1 VARDEALAG
10 IAVPEPDLTPA
21 ALISRAAAMR
31 PMLRAGQAEC
41 EKAGR
46 IADVTNDAFVKAGFY
61 RTLQPRRFGGY
72 EFDVPTFL
80 RVMMEVA
87 RGCPESGWVLAL
99 TAGHA
104 HLMASFPEEGQRDA
118 YGSRGEF
125 RGPAAFNPPG
135 AAIPAEGGF
144 IVTGAWDYASGCDI
158 ATHFLG
164 LAPIKVSAG
173 EPPQGT
179 ITMLFEREQIRIV
192 DNWHVMGMQ
201 GTGSRRVIVE
211 NVFVPVHRTLVLA
224 DAAGAFFPDRPGL
237 AGHPNPMYHGRV
249 TSFLVGEAAAVA
261 VGAARGALDIY
272 EEVLRTKK
280 THFPPFNRRQDEAL
294 FQNSYGRAYSLV
306 CTAEAALIRA
316 GEEYMEYC
324 REQAAGG
331 APFGEARERRLT
343 LIEQQC
349 SELGWRAVELMFRAA
364 GTSAA
369 NADAPLGRYFRNLA
383 VIMTHLAMQ
392 SDLSGTNAARLQ
404 FGLPTL
410 SRN

>member
-1 VARDEALAG
+1 M
-10 IAVPEPDLTPA
+10 
-21 ALISRAAAMR
+21 MR
-31 PMLRAGQAEC
+31 PMLRARQAEC

-46 IADVTNDAFVKAGFY
+46 LSDETNDAFVKAGFY

-80 RVMMEVA
+80 RVMMEVS

-99 TAGHA
+99 TAGHV
-104 HLMASFPEEGQRDA
+104 HLMASFPEQGQRDA
-118 YGSRGEF
+118 YGKDGEF

-135 AAIPAEGGF
+135 TAVPADGGF
-144 IVTGAWDYASGCDI
+144 VVSGAWDYASGCDI
-158 ATHFLG
+158 STHFLG
-164 LAPIKVSAG
+164 LAPIKVAEG
-173 EPPQGT
+173 QPPQGA
-179 ITMLFEREQIRIV
+179 ITMLFERKQIRIV

-211 NVFVPVHRTLVLA
+211 NVFVPSHRTMLVA
-224 DAAGAFFPDRPGL
+224 NAAGEFFPARTGL
-237 AGHPNPMYHGRV
+237 AGHKNPMYHGRV

-272 EEVLRTKK
+272 EELLRTKK
-280 THFPPFNRRQDEAL
+280 AHFPPFNFKRDETL
-294 FQNSYGRAYSLV
+294 WQSSYGQAYALV

-331 APFGEARERRLT
+331 APFDEARERRLT
-343 LIEQQC
+343 LIEQQV
-349 SELGWRAVELMFRAA
+349 SQLAWRAVELMFRTG

-369 NADAPLGRYFRNLA
+369 NAEAPLSRYFRNLA

-392 SDLSGTNAARLQ
+392 SDLSGTNAARLH